1 MALFEAQ
8 CMQDTEAAIIR
19 LFDALPQIDV
29 IDLSVIG
36 RTHGPMIEGTVSRC
50 DLEMARS
57 LPSVRMR
64 LRELG
69 ITYHLPLAG

>member
-1 MALFEAQ
+1 
-8 CMQDTEAAIIR
+8 MQDTEAAIIR

-36 RTHGPMIEGTVSRC
+36 QTRAPMVEGTVSRC
-50 DLEMARS
+50 DLQVARP

-64 LRELG
+64 LRDLG
-69 ITYHLPLAG
+69 IIDHLPLVG